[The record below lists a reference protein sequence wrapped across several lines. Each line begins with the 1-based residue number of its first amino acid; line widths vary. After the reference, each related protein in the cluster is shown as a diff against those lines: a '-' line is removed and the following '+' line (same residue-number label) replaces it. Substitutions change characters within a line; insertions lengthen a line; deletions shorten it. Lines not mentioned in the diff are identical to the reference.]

1 MPFVMAL
8 LSSML
13 YGVAD
18 FLGGIGSRRGHV
30 IVVTAWFQVAGVL
43 PLALWSLFAPGETRG
58 VDLAWGAAAGVT
70 GGLGVMLLYHALA
83 SGVVSTAAPLISM
96 IALTVPVVVGLAG
109 GERPGVLPLAGIALG
124 AVAVLLISA
133 HGEASHESTVPTGA
147 SDASGGAPT
156 SAAPSPQ
163 VAASGAQ
170 PARARVTLRSLAPAF
185 GAGVLVGLFLVCVAR
200 VQPGSSAWPLV
211 VGRVTATVCA
221 FALLFASRLPWR
233 PPPATHAPILGGAI
247 TDVSANV
254 LYMAAVQRAPMSL
267 IATLVSLAPATTVV
281 LAQLLLRERLGV
293 MQRWG
298 VALALAAV
306 VLLSQ
311 G

>member
-30 IVVTAWFQVAGVL
+30 IVVTAWFQIAGVL
-43 PLALWSLFAPGETRG
+43 PLAVWSFFAPGETRG

-96 IALTVPVVVGLAG
+96 IALTVPVLVGLTG
-109 GERPGVLPLAGIALG
+109 GERPGLLPLVGIALG
-124 AVAVLLISA
+124 CVAVMLISA
-133 HGEASHESTVPTGA
+133 HGEPSEHGGGA
-147 SDASGGAPT
+147 SDASSGAGAPPGSGDGESSVASVPT
-156 SAAPSPQ
+156 ARPS
-163 VAASGAQ
+163 
-170 PARARVTLRSLAPAF
+170 VTLRSLAPAF
-185 GAGVLVGLFLVCVAR
+185 GAGILIGLFLVCVAR

-211 VGRVTATVCA
+211 MGRATATVCV
-221 FALLFASRLPWR
+221 FALLFASRLPLQ

-281 LAQLLLRERLGV
+281 LAQVLLRERLGV
-293 MQRWG
+293 LQRWG
-298 VALALAAV
+298 VALALVAV